1 VVRASATTSE
11 YAATAAATAAAVLLA
26 ASPVMASEL
35 PTAAVVNPTAEV
47 AVSSKTD
54 VEGLGAKLNRFFDK
68 VYVDPTTKINED
80 PFGADRKQAKTV
92 GDTKN
97 SIPIPTEQ
105 ETVAPEAFPNPA
117 AGIAPEPP
125 VLSGALG
132 DEQYGPNA
140 NQFKGLGESDRQ
152 KLIDEKSP
160 AESSRSN

>member
-1 VVRASATTSE
+1 MYHAESKPGSRWSST
-11 YAATAAATAAAVLLA
+11 YAPYLLVLCYWWGSRGLNI
-26 ASPVMASEL
+26 PPDCVPLL
-35 PTAAVVNPTAEV
+35 PT
-47 AVSSKTD
+47 
-54 VEGLGAKLNRFFDK
+54 
-68 VYVDPTTKINED
+68 
-80 PFGADRKQAKTV
+80 GADRKQAKTV